1 MSTESEDLDPQ
12 TLGFVDCG
20 RKLANAGLAMM
31 TCALPCLAIETLN
44 ARSGLGAPLFYLFSL
59 LACATLI
66 AAMFSHRLGRVIV
79 LRTRPERMPALE
91 HLPPQ
96 LVTMVHEVRTLRA
109 ELAAGMDPLE
119 SAWRLAQDLERAP
132 APIRDHARRCGAS
145 LEPVIALS
153 EASVRARGRAA
164 RARVRAS
171 LDAVLAAFEQALS
184 KPCAS
189 PYR

>member
-12 TLGFVDCG
+12 SLGFVDCG

-31 TCALPCLAIETLN
+31 MCTLPCVAFETLD
-44 ARSGLGAPLFYLFSL
+44 AHAGLGMSMFYLFSL
-59 LACATLI
+59 LAYATLV
-66 AAMFSHRLGRVIV
+66 AALFSNRQGRKIV

-109 ELAAGMDPLE
+109 ELAAGIDPLE

-145 LEPVIALS
+145 LDPVVALS

-164 RARVRAS
+164 PDPRGRRPPAADARRVR
-171 LDAVLAAFEQALS
+171 DQQ
-184 KPCAS
+184 
-189 PYR
+189 R